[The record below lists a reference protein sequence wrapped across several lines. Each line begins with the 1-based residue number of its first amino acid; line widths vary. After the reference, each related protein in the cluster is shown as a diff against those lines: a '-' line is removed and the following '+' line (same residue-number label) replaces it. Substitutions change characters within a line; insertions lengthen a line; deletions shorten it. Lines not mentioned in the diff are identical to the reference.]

1 MLLICP
7 AWNRQPEGTNPT
19 KVLRGRETGSKLFL
33 GSILSITA
41 IIPFQRT
48 LWVTYYRKPLLNQ
61 EIQSTPPRWWSV
73 GSPHSVRPEGVI
85 RSLESSYESQ
95 KKKISATCCLYVSN
109 TLYLLIKYRHTYWS
123 TSLQLMTTL
132 LCGVCVVC
140 VCVCVLSFKAGFNR
154 QPQRAWNFLY
164 IPRWITLLNEILL
177 PQLSQFCD

>member
-1 MLLICP
+1 
-7 AWNRQPEGTNPT
+7 
-19 KVLRGRETGSKLFL
+19 VLRGRETGSKLFL

-95 KKKISATCCLYVSN
+95 KKISTTCCLYVSN
-109 TLYLLIKYRHTYWS
+109 TLYLLIKIDIPIGVLHCKSW
-123 TSLQLMTTL
+123 L
-132 LCGVCVVC
+132 LCFLLCF
-140 VCVCVLSFKAGFNR
+140 CVCVLSFEAGFNR

-164 IPRWITLLNEILL
+164 IPRWITLLNDILL